1 MLDKTSVM
9 SYYYKEKEVFKM
21 NSKNDSNL
29 GNKIVFSENL
39 QYYLSKSGDLQKEI
53 AIVAKVSQGTI
64 SDWLK
69 RRSYPRM
76 DKIQLLAEHWGIEM
90 SDLVEK
96 HSLENKYYLQKEA
109 KKMTEELTTNPE
121 ILVMLQKFK
130 KLSLENQEIVKAMI
144 NSLSGGK

>member
-1 MLDKTSVM
+1 
-9 SYYYKEKEVFKM
+9 M

-39 QYYLSKSGDLQKEI
+39 KYYLAKSGDKQKDI
-53 AIVAKVSQGTI
+53 STVAKVSQGTI

-90 SDLVEK
+90 ADLVEK

-109 KKMTEELTTNPE
+109 KKMTEELTRNTDT
-121 ILVMLQKFK
+121 LVMLQKYK
-130 KLSLENQEIVKAMI
+130 RLSPENQAIINAMI

>member
-1 MLDKTSVM
+1 
-9 SYYYKEKEVFKM
+9 M
-21 NSKNDSNL
+21 NNKNDSNL

-39 QYYLSKSGDLQKEI
+39 NYYLAKSGDKQKDI
-53 AIVAKVSQGTI
+53 ANVAKVSQGTV

-69 RRSYPRM
+69 KRSYPRM

-96 HSLENKYYLQKEA
+96 HSLDNKYYLQKEA
-109 KKMTEELTTNPE
+109 KKMTEELTRNTDTL
-121 ILVMLQKFK
+121 IMLKKYK
-130 KLSLENQEIVKAMI
+130 KLSNEDKAIINALI

>member
-1 MLDKTSVM
+1 
-9 SYYYKEKEVFKM
+9 M

-39 QYYLSKSGDLQKEI
+39 QYYLIKSGDKQKDI
-53 AIVAKVSQGTI
+53 ASIAKVSQGTV

-69 RRSYPRM
+69 KRSYPRM

-96 HSLENKYYLQKEA
+96 HSLDNKYYLQKEA
-109 KKMTEELTTNPE
+109 KKMTEELTRTPDT
-121 ILVMLQKFK
+121 LVMLQKYK
-130 KLSLENQEIVKAMI
+130 KLSPENQAIINAMI

>member
-1 MLDKTSVM
+1 
-9 SYYYKEKEVFKM
+9 M

-39 QYYLSKSGDLQKEI
+39 KYYLSKSGDLQKDI
-53 AIVAKVSQGTI
+53 ATVAKVSQGTI

-96 HSLENKYYLQKEA
+96 HSLDNKYYLQKEC
-109 KKMTEELTTNPE
+109 KLMTDELTRNSDM
-121 ILVMLQKFK
+121 LVMLKKYK
-130 KLSLENQEIVKAMI
+130 KLSPENQEIINAMI
-144 NSLSGGK
+144 NSLSGVK